1 MVWLGKSKCPAK
13 NLLSPNAM
21 SRAPQSPDLAV
32 VMPIYNEAT
41 SIRSVVQ
48 EWFRA
53 LDQTSAN
60 FVLFAINDGST
71 DETAEILSALSRE
84 LGPRLYVVNK
94 ENSGHGRSCRL
105 GYEIALAEGAP
116 WILQLDSDGQCDP
129 AFLPW
134 PLDGA
139 NFDCAF
145 GYRRTRDDGIGRR
158 LVSQCC
164 RMVLWLV
171 TGTYLRD
178 PNVPYRLIRAG
189 ALRNALSSIPAD
201 FNLQNIALSLVLKRN
216 EELRWRYFP
225 IHFLARRG
233 GENSINYR
241 KIAMMGLRFLRDWH
255 RIAHE
260 DSHIGWRARGS
271 RRRLAS

>member
-1 MVWLGKSKCPAK
+1 
-13 NLLSPNAM
+13 M
-21 SRAPQSPDLAV
+21 SRFPQSPDLAV
-32 VMPIYNEAT
+32 VMPIYNEAE

-71 DETAEILSALSRE
+71 DETAAILSALNQE
-84 LGPRLYVVNK
+84 LGPRLWVVNK

-116 WILQLDSDGQCDP
+116 WILQIDSDGQCDP

-134 PLDGA
+134 PVDSEI
-139 NFDCAF
+139 FDCAF

-171 TGTYLRD
+171 TGTYVRD
-178 PNVPYRLIRAG
+178 PNVPYRLIREG
-189 ALRNALSSIPAD
+189 ALRSALKSIPAD

-216 EELRWRYFP
+216 AELRWRYFP
-225 IHFLARRG
+225 IHFRTRRG
-233 GENSINYR
+233 GESTISYR
-241 KIAMMGLRFLRDWH
+241 NLSKTARELLRDLKRIKH
-255 RIAHE
+255 RE
-260 DSHIGWRARGS
+260 FSVSWRSSPSHGS
-271 RRRLAS
+271 P

>member
-1 MVWLGKSKCPAK
+1 VFWLGKSKSSAK

-21 SRAPQSPDLAV
+21 SRSPQSPDLAV
-32 VMPIYNEAT
+32 VMPIYNEAA
-41 SIRSVVQ
+41 SIRAVVQ

-60 FVLFAINDGST
+60 FILFAINDGST
-71 DETAEILSALSRE
+71 DETVEVLSALRRE
-84 LGPRLYVVNK
+84 LGPRLSIVNK

-116 WILQLDSDGQCDP
+116 WILQIDSDGQCDP

-134 PLDGA
+134 PTDGA

-171 TGTYLRD
+171 TGTYVRD

-225 IHFLARRG
+225 IHFRARRG
-233 GENSINYR
+233 GESTISYCNLLKTAR
-241 KIAMMGLRFLRDWH
+241 ELLRDLR
-255 RIAHE
+255 RINDRE
-260 DSHIGWRARGS
+260 FSVSWRSSPSHGS
-271 RRRLAS
+271 P